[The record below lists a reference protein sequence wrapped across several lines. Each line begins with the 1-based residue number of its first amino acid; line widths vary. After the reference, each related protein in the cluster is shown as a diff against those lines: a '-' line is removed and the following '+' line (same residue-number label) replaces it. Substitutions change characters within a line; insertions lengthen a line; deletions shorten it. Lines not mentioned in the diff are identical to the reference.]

1 VHFDRKGMSNHEKD
15 GTSTLT
21 HPAHG
26 LLDGESEYCLQN
38 WKMVLSLLVSIDFNE
53 SVWYCDLIT
62 VVYHIYNNNNNTF
75 YYYFN

>member
-1 VHFDRKGMSNHEKD
+1 MTRDVLGLHGQRNPMTCTLIAWMSNHEKE

-26 LLDGESEYCLQN
+26 LLDGEREYCLQN

-53 SVWYCDLIT
+53 SA
-62 VVYHIYNNNNNTF
+62 
-75 YYYFN
+75 

>member
-1 VHFDRKGMSNHEKD
+1 MHFDRKGMSNHEKE

-21 HPAHG
+21 RPARR
-26 LLDGESEYCLQN
+26 LLEGECEYCLQN
-38 WKMVLSLLVSIDFNE
+38 WKMVLSILVIIDFNE

-62 VVYHIYNNNNNTF
+62 VVCHNNNYNYNKF